1 MNYYNPYFT
10 AYPFAASVGTRTG
23 LFSRLFRGIN
33 MSSILSGTQKTLNI
47 VNQTIP
53 LIKQAQPILR
63 NAKTMFR
70 VMNEFKKVDT
80 PISAQKSTNNKT
92 DVIKEDSLKKETTQY
107 VSNSNYG
114 PTFFA

>member
-10 AYPFAASVGTRTG
+10 SYPSVASIGTRTG
-23 LFSRLFRGIN
+23 LFSRLFSGFN

-70 VMNEFKKVDT
+70 VMNEFKK
-80 PISAQKSTNNKT
+80 ISDFITR
-92 DVIKEDSLKKETTQY
+92 DGEI
-107 VSNSNYG
+107 
-114 PTFFA
+114 